1 MCIQVYAYAYAYMKS
16 YVCDIFTHMYTYLYP
31 YVYMYMCVYI
41 YTHRCI
47 CTPAPPRGC
56 AAKRKGP
63 DVLMTTASLSDSAT
77 VGYTL
82 YTHTHTVDTHTC
94 QTY

>member
-1 MCIQVYAYAYAYMKS
+1 
-16 YVCDIFTHMYTYLYP
+16 
-31 YVYMYMCVYI
+31 MYMCVYI

-82 YTHTHTVDTHTC
+82 YTHTHTVDTHTR

>member
-1 MCIQVYAYAYAYMKS
+1 
-16 YVCDIFTHMYTYLYP
+16 
-31 YVYMYMCVYI
+31 MCVYI

-63 DVLMTTASLSDSAT
+63 DVLMTTDSLSDSAT
-77 VGYTL
+77 V
-82 YTHTHTVDTHTC
+82 TC
-94 QTY
+94 YRWMHLPPTQGLLLSSTK